1 MKAAVYHGPYDVTGE
16 DVEKPQAGPMQILV
30 KVRACGICGSD
41 LHTYKLGLF
50 AEVITKEVPQGR
62 IPGHEFA
69 GDVVEVGPG
78 VEGIEVGDR
87 VTALGIMGAM
97 AEYVI
102 ITPAILNFL
111 VFKLPEEVGYEEA
124 ATNEPLATSLRAAKM
139 GTPANG
145 EQAVIFGA
153 GIIGLGIIQCI
164 KAMGLELKKLIVVD
178 TSDKRLE
185 MAKKLGATDVIN
197 LTKVNVIEK
206 IMEIAGTVPMR
217 FAPTVLLPD
226 IDLVYDAVGYM
237 KGSTAPPVI
246 ETALMITREGG
257 RIVVV
262 GAFEAPVTVDLNP
275 LFSKEVKIFGSFGFE
290 IPGEFME
297 ALDLIREKK
306 VDRKVLISHEF
317 PFEKAKEAFA
327 TQANTGES
335 VKVIFKA

>member
-1 MKAAVYHGPYDVTGE
+1 MKAAVYHGPYDMTGE
-16 DVEKPQAGPMQILV
+16 DVEKPQAGPMDILV
-30 KVRACGICGSD
+30 KVKACGICGSD

-50 AEVITKEVPQGR
+50 PEITKEVPQGR
-62 IPGHEFA
+62 IPGHEFS
-69 GDVVEVGPG
+69 GDVAEVGPG

-87 VTALGIMGAM
+87 VTALAMGAM

-102 ITPAILNFL
+102 VTPAILNFL
-111 VFKLPEEVGYEEA
+111 VFKLAPGVGYEEA
-124 ATNEPLATSLRAAKM
+124 ATNEPLATSLHAAKM
-139 GTPANG
+139 GKPTNG

-164 KAMGLELKKLIVVD
+164 KAMGVELKKLIVVD
-178 TSDKRLE
+178 MSEKRLE
-185 MAKKLGATDVIN
+185 VAKKLGATDVIN

-226 IDLVYDAVGYM
+226 IDLVYDAVGYI

-275 LFSKEVKIFGSFGFE
+275 LFSKEVKIFGSFGYE

-297 ALDLIREKK
+297 ALELIREKK
-306 VDRKVLISHEF
+306 VDRNVLISHEF
-317 PFEKAKEAFA
+317 PFEKAKEAYE
-327 TQANTGES
+327 TQAKAEES